1 MLCAQEHLTEEEERA
16 VLEML
21 LFLWRRRK
29 EEECK
34 RIIGRNLMMM
44 ENLMAVSLL
53 LSLGRDLQR
62 ASQAASEEIAKQSYI
77 LGPYYKESKEVLT
90 VKFNRN
96 LTEKWQ
102 RMEYNNIVFQCS
114 SGERGRKD
122 RAENTLL
129 FHGI

>member
-1 MLCAQEHLTEEEERA
+1 MTPGRMLCVQEHLTEVEERA

-34 RIIGRNLMMM
+34 RIIGRNLKMM

-62 ASQAASEEIAKQSYI
+62 ASSQAASEELAKQSYI
-77 LGPYYKESKEVLT
+77 LGPYHKESKEVLT

-102 RMEYNNIVFQCS
+102 RMEYNNIVF
-114 SGERGRKD
+114 
-122 RAENTLL
+122 
-129 FHGI
+129 